1 MSRLGQSMMW
11 LLLSYFCPLYHHFNI
26 NQVYQVINRIVIIH
40 SLPSS
45 ISGPLCFP
53 FYLANAFS
61 IYPSLTY
68 YKTLVHLLWHLAYF
82 LLFFLQIAW
91 APSCC
96 SLLEHLFSIT
106 HSLIFAYLGTNIDII
121 VFWIL
126 LGYLL
131 IKYGAKSFQVQHLNQ
146 SGLRNCLLLFYFH
159 KCITNELFHLC
170 NQLNFG
176 INFGFCSRIDL
187 YEWFL
192 VLSDLLIARCV
203 STLIQ
208 LLAFHFSI
216 SVSFHHSFAFFTCFD
231 SFYSFYIILIC
242 LILNINTYIY
252 RFCPLIIKTDTISIT
267 KVPHYYFIFP
277 NLWIW

>member
-1 MSRLGQSMMW
+1 M
-11 LLLSYFCPLYHHFNI
+11 
-26 NQVYQVINRIVIIH
+26 YQVINRIVIIH
-40 SLPSS
+40 WLASS

-53 FYLANAFS
+53 FYLTNPIS

-68 YKTLVHLLWHLAYF
+68 SNTLVHLLWHLVYF

-126 LGYLL
+126 LGYFL

-146 SGLRNCLLLFYFH
+146 SSLSNYSLLFYFH
-159 KCITNELFHLC
+159 QCITNELFHLC
-170 NQLNFG
+170 SQLNFG
-176 INFGFCSRIDL
+176 INLGVCLRIDL

-203 STLIQ
+203 LTLIQ

-216 SVSFHHSFAFFTCFD
+216 SVSFHHSFACFTCFD
-231 SFYSFYIILIC
+231 SCYS
-242 LILNINTYIY
+242 
-252 RFCPLIIKTDTISIT
+252 
-267 KVPHYYFIFP
+267 
-277 NLWIW
+277 W